1 MKLQSIRRFQQ
12 GSQAGFTLIE
22 LIVVIVILGI
32 LAATAIPRFINLSA
46 DARLAKINGAR
57 ASVQAGAAL
66 AHAQWLVDG
75 AIATA
80 PSVLMEGVAVT
91 LTNGYPSANATGILA
106 AAGIGALAPSC
117 PAAYAASSVTRGAG
131 SCAFWRVMAG
141 FDSIWLAWFRVMP
154 VMANKNMPSRQSA
167 ELIQC
172 H

>member
-75 AIATA
+75 AVATA
-80 PSVLMEGVAVT
+80 ASVTMEGTSIPIA
-91 LTNGYPSANATGILA
+91 NGYPD
-106 AAGIGALAPSC
+106 AAGILLAAGITEPDFKVTPGTSTT
-117 PAAYAASSVTRGAG
+117 PLSIAADASHLNCAFTYTAAASVNTAPVVSVA
-131 SCAFWRVMAG
+131 
-141 FDSIWLAWFRVMP
+141 P
-154 VMANKNMPSRQSA
+154 
-167 ELIQC
+167 LIDKC
-172 H
+172 

>member
-12 GSQAGFTLIE
+12 GGQAGFTLIE

-106 AAGIGALAPSC
+106 AAGIGAPDFNVTGTGPLVI
-117 PAAYAASSVTRGAG
+117 AADAAHAACSFTYAAA
-131 SCAFWRVMAG
+131 AAN
-141 FDSIWLAWFRVMP
+141 AAP
-154 VMANKNMPSRQSA
+154 VVGTTPATASPD
-167 ELIQC
+167 C
-172 H
+172 

>member
-80 PSVLMEGVAVT
+80 PSVTMEGVAVT
-91 LTNGYPSANATGILA
+91 LANGYPTADANGILA
-106 AAGIGALAPSC
+106 AAGIGAPDFSVTGTGPLTI
-117 PAAYAASSVTRGAG
+117 AADAAHTACSFTYAAA
-131 SCAFWRVMAG
+131 AAN
-141 FDSIWLAWFRVMP
+141 AAP
-154 VMANKNMPSRQSA
+154 VVGTTPTTAA
-167 ELIQC
+167 TDC
-172 H
+172 